1 MRMRDF
7 GRRGADA
14 RVDAGGTRAGHGGSA
29 APSMMGG
36 REDRGWRGHGGNAG
50 VDGGQPR
57 QNRAPTIMWT
67 SMLCFYRVVKIFRS
81 AYVKLISS
89 IFRNWTP
96 IRRIVRA
103 HPFRRRPHFT
113 VHRTFHSSVKSCHG
127 LFPLVANRTFQFQA
141 EPPRRHGGLHHS
153 SPYICKKED
162 GVREGTT

>member
-29 APSMMGG
+29 APSMTGG

-67 SMLCFYRVVKIFRS
+67 STLCSYRVVKIMEARG
-81 AYVKLISS
+81 SS
-89 IFRNWTP
+89 CL
-96 IRRIVRA
+96 A
-103 HPFRRRPHFT
+103 CASPHT
-113 VHRTFHSSVKSCHG
+113 AGKINHK
-127 LFPLVANRTFQFQA
+127 P
-141 EPPRRHGGLHHS
+141 
-153 SPYICKKED
+153 
-162 GVREGTT
+162 

>member
-29 APSMMGG
+29 APSMTGG

-67 SMLCFYRVVKIFRS
+67 STLCSYRVVKIVLDLFS
-81 AYVKLISS
+81 DEPYVAATAVL
-89 IFRNWTP
+89 
-96 IRRIVRA
+96 RIM
-103 HPFRRRPHFT
+103 
-113 VHRTFHSSVKSCHG
+113 HG
-127 LFPLVANRTFQFQA
+127 V
-141 EPPRRHGGLHHS
+141 
-153 SPYICKKED
+153 C
-162 GVREGTT
+162 